1 VKNLPAVVAAV
12 AAAAFLGCCGA
23 VVSQWQAPGLV
34 QGIADLVSGFIAGQV
49 GLAIVGWD
57 GWGRFGG

>member
-1 VKNLPAVVAAV
+1 VVAAV